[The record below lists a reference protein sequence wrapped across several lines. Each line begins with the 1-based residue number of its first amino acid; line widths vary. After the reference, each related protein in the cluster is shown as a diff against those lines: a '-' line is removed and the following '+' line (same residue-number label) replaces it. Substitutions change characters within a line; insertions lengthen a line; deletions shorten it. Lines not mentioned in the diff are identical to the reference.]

1 MCLNIGVDPPDI
13 IKTSPCAKLEC
24 WIDPHSI
31 PPQKVADTIGKA
43 LQLQYERWQPRV
55 YKFLIFNSTLC

>member
-13 IKTSPCAKLEC
+13 IKTSPSAKLEC
-24 WIDPHSI
+24 WIDPLSI
-31 PPQKVADTIGKA
+31 PPQKVSENIGKA

-55 YKFLIFNSTLC
+55 IITFLLFFF